1 MRLKNIYMAR
11 FYLCKILENANL
23 VTANEWLSEN
33 REMGGKDGLQSS
45 RRKLVGN
52 GYVYFYCDV
61 S

>member
-1 MRLKNIYMAR
+1 MVR

-23 VTANEWLSEN
+23 FLVTANEWLSGN
-33 REMGGKDGLQSS
+33 GEMGGKDGLQSS

-52 GYVYFYCDV
+52 RYVYFYCDV